1 MLLVVSGNVQAAA
14 PPTAATAE
22 SPTCGW
28 QVAGYANS
36 NPDYQILYGLD
47 AISPTDMWA
56 VGSSQ
61 ARDQAV
67 QSLIVHWDGTAWSI
81 LPSPRPGTASEFTAV
96 AAVSAN
102 DVWAVGWY
110 WPASGGENTLVAHW
124 DGQAWTQVSSPNFGI
139 GNSLDD
145 IVVVSAN
152 DIWAVGG
159 YGNAPGDGGP
169 LAMHWNGLVWTIV
182 PTPNGPQGPALLWSV
197 TAISSND
204 IWAVGD
210 ENVPLGAVH
219 TDNTFTIHWDGIAWT
234 HVPSPN
240 VGDRNNIFYAVDA
253 VSTNDVWAA
262 GTRYNRADATWYPL
276 FQRWNGTEW
285 KIEASPN
292 AGPSSNFVNG
302 ITAISS
308 DNVWAVGLDFSRQPR
323 GVLMHHWDGVR
334 WNLVNVPQ
342 PQGHNDAWD
351 ITHISANE
359 VWFAGKNFHYEGIRR
374 DIPMIGRYT
383 GECGGSNPT
392 PTPLATNTAAATAT
406 RTATNPPPTSQPT
419 STQPPLQTSTPPSG
433 PTNTPTTQ
441 PVITPTNEPTTEPT
455 AASSPTSGAC
465 TVEFSDVQPG
475 STFYP
480 YVMCLACREII
491 SGYADGTFRPEAAI
505 TRGQISKV
513 VSNGAGFDDDVTGRE
528 TYTDVSSGSTFWVWI
543 ERLSMHEVLGGYA
556 CGAPG
561 EPCDSQSRPY
571 FRPGSNA
578 TRGQIARIVSNAAGF
593 SDVPSGQIFEDVPPT
608 HTMYAPIQR
617 LASRGIIGGYP
628 CGAPGEPCN
637 AENRPYL
644 RPGNPVTRGQASK
657 IVSNTFFPG
666 CEVR

>member
-1 MLLVVSGNVQAAA
+1 MLLVVSGSVQAA
-14 PPTAATAE
+14 PPAASPAE
-22 SPTCGW
+22 SPACGW
-28 QVAGYANS
+28 QVAGYPNS
-36 NPDYQILYGLD
+36 NPDYQILYGLG
-47 AISPTDMWA
+47 AISPTDVWA

-67 QSLIVHWDGTAWSI
+67 QSLIVHWDGAAWSI
-81 LPSPRPGTASEFTAV
+81 IPSPRPGTASEFTAV

-124 DGQAWTQVSSPNFGI
+124 DGQSWTQVPSPNFGI

-169 LAMHWNGLVWTIV
+169 LAMHWNSLVWTIV

-276 FQRWNGTEW
+276 FPRWNGTEW

-351 ITHISANE
+351 VTHISADE

-383 GECGGSNPT
+383 GECGGGTPT
-392 PTPLATNTAAATAT
+392 PTPLATNTPAATAT
-406 RTATNPPPTSQPT
+406 RTATNAPTSTSQLT
-419 STQPPLQTSTPPSG
+419 STQPPVQTSTPPNG

-441 PVITPTNEPTTEPT
+441 PVITPTNEPTIEPT
-455 AASSPTSGAC
+455 AAASPTSGAC

-480 YVMCLACREII
+480 YVMCLACRDIL

-561 EPCDSQSRPY
+561 EPCDSQNRHY

-593 SDVPSGQIFEDVPPT
+593 SDVPSGQIFDDVPST
-608 HTMYAPIQR
+608 HTMYTPIQR

-637 AENRPYL
+637 AENRP
-644 RPGNPVTRGQASK
+644 
-657 IVSNTFFPG
+657 
-666 CEVR
+666 